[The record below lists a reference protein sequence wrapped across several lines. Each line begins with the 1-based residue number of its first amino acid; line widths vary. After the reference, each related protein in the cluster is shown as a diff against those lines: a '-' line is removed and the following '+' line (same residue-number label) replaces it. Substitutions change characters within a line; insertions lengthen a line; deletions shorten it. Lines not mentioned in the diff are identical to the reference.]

1 MKKVINILIYLA
13 VFGAIAGAIYW
24 KLGQNK
30 QQIEKRAKTAQMR
43 NDIIPV
49 RVVAVNQQKL
59 STDFSVSGTF
69 EPYQQ
74 IAVISEVQGKITQLN
89 YKNGDFVNSGAV
101 LLAVDNEAIQIQMD
115 LAKVNLAKAEKDL
128 ARLKNLLGEGG
139 ITQQQIDDVQN
150 GVENLRGQIRSL
162 DKQMRSTLVKAPI
175 AGTITGRLVEKGA
188 FIAPAMKIL
197 DIVNV
202 TRLKMAVY
210 LTDGEVFQ
218 VKKGLQVDIVPDL
231 YPDTRIKGTV
241 SFIDVQADNSKR
253 FRVEVELANP
263 GAAPLKGGM
272 AGRAF
277 FSTGKQIAVLALPRE
292 CVVGSVRDASVFL
305 AADGKAE
312 LRPIKLGRIFG
323 GYAEVLDG
331 LKEGDQAVISG
342 QINLQNG
349 TKIEVQ
355 DNSTAGK

>member
-1 MKKVINILIYLA
+1 MKKVVNILIYLA
-13 VFGAIAGAIYW
+13 VFGAIGGAIYW

-49 RVVAVNQQKL
+49 RIAAVSQQKL

-74 IAVISEVQGKITQLN
+74 LAVISEVQGKITQLN
-89 YKNGDFVNSGAV
+89 YKNGDFVQAGAV
-101 LLAVDNEAIQIQMD
+101 LLSVDNEAIQIQMD
-115 LAKVNLAKAEKDL
+115 LAKVNLAKTEKDL

-150 GVENLRGQIRSL
+150 AVENLRSQIRSL
-162 DKQMRSTLVKAPI
+162 DKQMRSTLVKAPVS
-175 AGTITGRLVEKGA
+175 GTITGRLVEKGA

-210 LTDGEVFQ
+210 LTGEEVFE
-218 VKKGLQVDIVPDL
+218 VKKGQKVDIVPDL
-231 YPDTRIKGTV
+231 YPNARLSGTV
-241 SFIDVQADNSKR
+241 TFIDVQADNSKR
-253 FRVEVELANP
+253 FRVEVELSNP
-263 GAAPLKGGM
+263 ASSPLKGGM

-277 FSTGKQIAVLALPRE
+277 FSTGRQIAVLALPRE
-292 CVVGSVRDASVFL
+292 CIVGSVRDARVFL
-305 AADGKAE
+305 ALDGKAE
-312 LRPIKLGRIFG
+312 LRPVKLGRIFG
-323 GYAEVLDG
+323 DYAEVLDG

-349 TKIEVQ
+349 TKIVVQ
-355 DNSTAGK
+355 ENLTAGK